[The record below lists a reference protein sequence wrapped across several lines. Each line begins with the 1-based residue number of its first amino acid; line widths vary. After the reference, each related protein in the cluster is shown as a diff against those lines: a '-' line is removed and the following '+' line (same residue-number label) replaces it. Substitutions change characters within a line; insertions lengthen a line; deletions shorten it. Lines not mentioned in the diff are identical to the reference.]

1 MVQLLSLP
9 FIITSSLSVFLA
21 GFFLLLYKL
30 LNTRHKEP
38 VHSYFIFSMS
48 ALITGI
54 FLAAFAVLINS
65 GENLEYLN
73 IANRVTIIT
82 SMFTVLL
89 SMHFY
94 IFFFDYPAKK
104 SLKWCYAINTFFS
117 LLCIFPNQYFL
128 MKEFY
133 PTSQY
138 YTGLVYGPLFQLW
151 GAWLLLLSLYC
162 LGTLIQIYRIRQKD
176 QKKQSL
182 NTIKLLLIT
191 GSIWM
196 ITGLGDALTGIQL
209 IDLPPSAWI
218 GALLVTCS
226 ISWILILH
234 IDNLYKDR
242 SQLSNQLMHDHLTQ
256 ALSRSYFEIRLST
269 AITEMGQGICNGFYV
284 CLLDIDDFKK
294 VNDTYGHACGD
305 QLLKGISDIVKET
318 IRPGDSFARLGGDE
332 FVLLL
337 CDLQEDSEAI
347 TIVESIRSNIA
358 AAYFGNTSNQFTA
371 SCSFGM
377 VKSKATYLKINDLA
391 NQLLTCADKAL
402 YSSKSHGK
410 NTISITSL
418 T

>member
-9 FIITSSLSVFLA
+9 YIITSSLSVFLA

-30 LNTRHKEP
+30 LNSRHKEP
-38 VHSYFIFSMS
+38 VYSYFIFSTS
-48 ALITGI
+48 ALVSGI

-65 GENLEYLN
+65 SENLENLN

-94 IFFFDYPAKK
+94 IVFFDYPAKK
-104 SLKWCYAINTFFS
+104 SLKWCYIINTFFS

-128 MKEFY
+128 LKEFY

-151 GAWLLLLSLYC
+151 GGWLLLLSLYC
-162 LGTLIQIYRIRQKD
+162 LRTLIQIYRIRQKD
-176 QKKQSL
+176 QRKQSL
-182 NTIKLLLIT
+182 NTIKLLLVVA
-191 GSIWM
+191 SVWM
-196 ITGLGDALTGIQL
+196 LAGLGDALTGIQWV
-209 IDLPPSAWI
+209 DLPPLTWFGS
-218 GALLVTCS
+218 LLVTCS
-226 ISWILILH
+226 ISWVLILH
-234 IDNLYKDR
+234 IDNLYQDR
-242 SQLSNQLMHDHLTQ
+242 SELSHQLMYDHLTQ
-256 ALSRSYFEIRLST
+256 ALSRSYFEIRLSA
-269 AITEMGQGICNGFYV
+269 AITEMGRGVCNGFYV

-305 QLLKGISDIVKET
+305 QLLQGISEIVKET
-318 IRPGDSFARLGGDE
+318 IRPCDSFARLGGDE

-337 CDLQEDSEAI
+337 GDLQEDSEAI
-347 TIVESIRSNIA
+347 TIVERIRSNIA
-358 AAYFGNTSNQFTA
+358 EAYFGNTSNQFNV

-377 VKSKATYLKINDLA
+377 VKSKATHLKINDLA
-391 NQLLTCADKAL
+391 NELLACADKAL
-402 YSSKSHGK
+402 YSSKSDGK
-410 NTISITSL
+410 NTINIASL